1 MVDFLIKTL
10 RFFRKPVY
18 VSGVPNASALLNW
31 GTDYRTSN
39 DSSSLYNYPE
49 VIFHFPTTQKLYFTF
64 HLIQLKL
71 MNIKFELLLMFFLL
85 SGKYSLLKLEKMIAG
100 KKLFMNI
107 MKHAQTVTLTT
118 THSFN

>member
-39 DSSSLYNYPE
+39 DSSSLSHYPE
-49 VIFHFPTTQKLYFTF
+49 VIFHFP
-64 HLIQLKL
+64 
-71 MNIKFELLLMFFLL
+71 
-85 SGKYSLLKLEKMIAG
+85 
-100 KKLFMNI
+100 
-107 MKHAQTVTLTT
+107 
-118 THSFN
+118 FNPVKINEYKI